1 MLNKIKDNWYDAIS
15 NGKKDFWFLSFGIE
29 DFGWETGKIIID
41 IDMQILLWSIFLV
54 ILWNLIVGKREGWM
68 AAGETPT
75 LPVAART
82 SNGEVMCLMH
92 TLLRV
97 IPIILQIISKKFGG
111 MENSFIFNLNRMNL
125 RTTYNHFHMPN
136 RRMIEGWTKDER
148 RLNGQECDYFV
159 SIGTDLL

>member
-1 MLNKIKDNWYDAIS
+1 
-15 NGKKDFWFLSFGIE
+15 
-29 DFGWETGKIIID
+29 
-41 IDMQILLWSIFLV
+41 
-54 ILWNLIVGKREGWM
+54 M

-82 SNGEVMCLMH
+82 SNGEAMCLMH

-125 RTTYNHFHMPN
+125 RTTSYAQSKDE
-136 RRMIEGWTKDER
+136 RRMIEG
-148 RLNGQECDYFV
+148 
-159 SIGTDLL
+159 

>member
-1 MLNKIKDNWYDAIS
+1 
-15 NGKKDFWFLSFGIE
+15 
-29 DFGWETGKIIID
+29 
-41 IDMQILLWSIFLV
+41 
-54 ILWNLIVGKREGWM
+54 M

-97 IPIILQIISKKFGG
+97 IPIIQQIISKKFGG

-125 RTTYNHFHMPN
+125 RTTYNHSHMPN
-136 RRMIEGWTKDER
+136 RRMNEG
-148 RLNGQECDYFV
+148 
-159 SIGTDLL
+159 